1 MFPVI
6 NRESVLSG
14 FQWFFFIFCNT
25 VVVPPTLL
33 SAFHLPAD
41 NLLMLT
47 QYAFLTTALACLV
60 QAFCGHRRAIME
72 GPTGLWWG
80 GYSYDYAWRGVS
92 RHAAERYRLQPVGR
106 DRDLRDGDDI
116 YRH

>member
-72 GPTGLWWG
+72 GRQGCG
-80 GYSYDYAWRGVS
+80 GALFLRL
-92 RHAAERYRLQPVGR
+92 RLARRLAARR
-106 DRDLRDGDDI
+106 
-116 YRH
+116 